1 MPMQTTGKAKN
12 RKIEKAER
20 RKSGMAAKR
29 KSENRK
35 SEKAETPF
43 PAIRFAP
50 GPLSAFSLSALPPFL
65 LVVALFCTRA
75 AGAPLELLPTALVD
89 GRGIFLHQ
97 LVKTEDSSGKAESG
111 KAESG
116 GAQSGAGQRG
126 KAESDKSG
134 KWETGFSDFSLSAL
148 PLCPPPLFGQVVLL
162 TRAQIQTL
170 GRQAA
175 PDFATNGWAGAAQIR
190 VGRRARSLAETEL
203 REWLTATLQREFV
216 KERGELE
223 LRLGRPWTPVSVPD
237 ETLTL
242 RVLDVPA
249 TGVSANF
256 IVRFEMVCGAERFGP
271 WSLLV
276 QGRLMKEVLVAR
288 AALPRGQ
295 LLAEAEVAPERREVT
310 ALREP
315 LDVAALA
322 DASLEINESISAGQP
337 LLARSV
343 RRRPVVLR
351 GQLIEALMQ
360 DGTLSIRLKVEA
372 LSDGLPGQMIR
383 VRNPKTKR
391 EFYAKIKNDQTVLLS
406 L

>member
-1 MPMQTTGKAKN
+1 MPMQTTGKA
-12 RKIEKAER
+12 
-20 RKSGMAAKR
+20 
-29 KSENRK
+29 ENRK
-35 SEKAETPF
+35 SEKAERRKP
-43 PAIRFAP
+43 RFT
-50 GPLSAFSLSALPPFL
+50 LSALPPARFPLFLSL

-97 LVKTEDSSGKAESG
+97 LVKTEGGGGQSGKAESE
-111 KAESG
+111 KAENPVSHFP
-116 GAQSGAGQRG
+116 
-126 KAESDKSG
+126 DL
-134 KWETGFSDFSLSAL
+134 SLSAL
-148 PLCPPPLFGQVVLL
+148 PLCPSPLFGQVVLL

-170 GRQAA
+170 GRQVA